1 LFNLTA
7 AIGLITIY
15 LIILPTNFDKMQ
27 KHVRLNEYKVLLY
40 RILLAYLF
48 YFIARILFYVFNA
61 SLLKVDSVSELL
73 SLCYYGLA
81 FDTTAILYVNLL
93 FIVFSVLPLVKNATA
108 GYQKFL
114 FWLYFATNLTAYA
127 TNFIDFIY
135 YRYTYARTTIV
146 ALGVVEHETNKTTLF
161 LSFLVDFWYVFL
173 LFFLCAAIWIYLYRK
188 VKVQL
193 LLPVK
198 KIPYFGFSLIAFL
211 FTALI
216 IVGGIRGGDFKKA
229 TRPINILDA
238 SRHVKNLV
246 HSDIVLNTP
255 FAIIRTLFTNS
266 FQKTNYAGVNA
277 EVILEKVQPIKQ
289 YSNNPESKP
298 NVVVFILESYGRE
311 YVGAFNKKSGIP
323 NYVSY
328 TPFLD
333 SLSQHSM
340 IFTNAY
346 ANGRQSIHGM
356 SSILAGIPAFKDA
369 FTSSPYPKQKIESLV
384 STLESEGYNTSFFH
398 GAANGSMGFL
408 GFGNILGIDH
418 YYGRTE
424 FNDDSQFDGYWGI
437 WDEPFLQYMKQTL
450 DIKKT
455 PFFASV
461 FTVSSH
467 EPYIIPEKY
476 NNTFK
481 GGPLPINKCVQYT
494 DFALKRFFTEA
505 QKMPWFNNTIFVLV
519 ADHGNQTFYTEYMKP
534 IQRFA
539 VPIII
544 YQPNSKYVG
553 VDEDLA
559 QQIDIYPTILDMV
572 GYKKP
577 FRSWGRSLFDKKG
590 EQPFVLNST
599 GNIYQFSRGNYICTF
614 DGKNALGFYDRND
627 KWLANNLIKNRNA
640 EMNDIELNC
649 KAFIQ
654 DYMERV
660 VDQKLYAK

>member
-1 LFNLTA
+1 M
-7 AIGLITIY
+7 
-15 LIILPTNFDKMQ
+15 MQ
-27 KHVRLNEYKVLLY
+27 KYLRLNEYKVLIY
-40 RILLAYLF
+40 RILLSYIF
-48 YFIARILFYVFNA
+48 YFVARILFYAFNA
-61 SLLKVDSVSELL
+61 GLLKVDSVSDLL

-93 FIVFSVLPLVKNATA
+93 FIVFSIFPFVKNTSA

-114 FWLYFATNLTAYA
+114 FWLYFITNLIAYA

-146 ALGVVEHETNKTTLF
+146 ALDVLKHETNKSVLF
-161 LSFLVDFWYVFL
+161 FSFLIDFWYVFV
-173 LFFLCAAIWIYLYRK
+173 LFIVCSAVWIYLYRK
-188 VKVQL
+188 IKVQL
-193 LLPVK
+193 MRPENK
-198 KIPYFGFSLIAFL
+198 AAYFGFSAIAFL
-211 FTALI
+211 FMAFI
-216 IVGGIRGGDFKKA
+216 IIGGIRGGDFKKA

-266 FQKTNYAGVNA
+266 FQITHYPGVN
-277 EVILEKVQPIKQ
+277 EQVILQKVQPIKQ
-289 YSNNPESKP
+289 YANNPQTKP
-298 NVVVFILESYGRE
+298 NIVVFILESYGRE
-311 YVGAFNKKSGIP
+311 YLGAFNKKSNIP

-356 SSILAGIPAFKDA
+356 SSILAGIPSFKDA
-369 FTSSPYPKQKIESLV
+369 FTSSPYPKQKIESLI

-437 WDEPFLQYMKQTL
+437 WDEPFLQYMKKTL
-450 DIKKT
+450 DTKKT

-476 NNTFK
+476 KNTFK
-481 GGPLPINKCVQYT
+481 GGPLPMNKCVQYT

-505 QKMPWFNNTIFVLV
+505 KKMPWFNNTIFVLV
-519 ADHGNQTFYTEYMKP
+519 ADHGNQTFYPEYMKP

-553 VDEDLA
+553 VSEDLA
-559 QQIDIYPTILDMV
+559 QQIDIYPTILDMI

-577 FRSWGRSLFDKKG
+577 FRSWGRSLFDKNG
-590 EQPFVLNST
+590 TPPFVMNST
-599 GNIYQFSRGNYICTF
+599 GTIYQFSRGNYICTF
-614 DGKNALGFYDRND
+614 DGKNVLGFYDRND
-627 KWLANNLIKNRNA
+627 KALSKNLINNRNA
-640 EMNDIELNC
+640 EMEDIAINC
-649 KAFIQ
+649 KAFIE
-654 DYMERV
+654 DYMERI